1 MKKENLNKK
10 IKAYSSINKGFR
22 EAPDTKEG
30 EGILYIE
37 GYASKSLD
45 SSNNKVIDFDGEFV
59 DIKGFDL
66 SPCKSLLFNHNHNE
80 LKVGTCRLEH
90 RRDGAYLYGEVHE
103 KMSPQVY
110 YAVKHGLMED
120 FSIGFVATE
129 ATYKDI
135 NGEDVLHFD
144 KGWVY
149 ETSICNVI
157 GANPLAKLQATKS
170 LKEDSKAQEVAKWL
184 IQEDKEQNKEQET
197 EETIIKKFDKQKF
210 KEDFKKGLTIQ
221 ETSEERWNIGDD
233 FWQMYWYFQQT
244 LSDNFD
250 TLVWNDEF
258 SKDEMLANMEE
269 AFEIFKET
277 AIEVA
282 TAVETKREKSLDET
296 SENEVKTKT
305 VETETNETKESTE
318 APKEVKEETPKEE
331 VTETEVKTENIE
343 TEVQATEVKDNE
355 SENKPEVSEA
365 EVKTETP
372 EKVSPKE
379 ETQTEVK
386 EETKPTETKEEV
398 QEVSFAKPT
407 LNDTLAL
414 LNEANLDELP
424 AEDIER
430 IYNDS
435 GALMEK
441 IEEMVKADLSA

>member
-170 LKEDSKAQEVAKWL
+170 LKEDSKAQEIAKWL
-184 IQEDKEQNKEQET
+184 IQEDKEQENKET
-197 EETIIKKFDKQKF
+197 EEVTIKKFDIQKF

-233 FWQMYWYFQQT
+233 FWQMFSYFRQT
-244 LSDNFD
+244 IEDNFD
-250 TLVWNDEF
+250 TLVWNEEF
-258 SKDEMLANMEE
+258 TKDEMLVNLEQ
-269 AFEIFKET
+269 AFETFKET
-277 AIEVA
+277 ANEVA
-282 TAVETKREKSLDET
+282 TAVETKREKSLETT
-296 SENEVKTKT
+296 SETEAKTKT
-305 VETETNETKESTE
+305 VETESKESTE
-318 APKEVKEETPKEE
+318 APKEETQTEVKEEAQTETK
-331 VTETEVKTENIE
+331 ETEVKTENIE

-365 EVKTETP
+365 KVETETP
-372 EKVSPKE
+372 EKENPKE

-407 LNDTLAL
+407 LNETLAL
-414 LNEANLDELP
+414 LNEAKLDELP

>member
-184 IQEDKEQNKEQET
+184 IQEDKEQNKET
-197 EETIIKKFDKQKF
+197 EEVTIKKFDIQKF

-233 FWQMYWYFQQT
+233 FWQMFSYFRQT
-244 LSDNFD
+244 IEDNFD
-250 TLVWNDEF
+250 TLIWNEEF
-258 SKDEMLANMEE
+258 TKDEMLVNLEQ
-269 AFEIFKET
+269 AFETFKET
-277 AIEVA
+277 ANEVA
-282 TAVETKREKSLDET
+282 TAVETKREKSLETT

-305 VETETNETKESTE
+305 VETETTETKESTE
-318 APKEVKEETPKEE
+318 APEKEVPKEVKEETPKE
-331 VTETEVKTENIE
+331 VSETEIKTENIE

-355 SENKPEVSEA
+355 SENKPEVAEA
-365 EVKTETP
+365 KVETETP
-372 EKVSPKE
+372 KRYPLKRKLR
-379 ETQTEVK
+379 QRLK
-386 EETKPTETKEEV
+386 KK
-398 QEVSFAKPT
+398 
-407 LNDTLAL
+407 LNLQKL
-414 LNEANLDELP
+414 KKKFKKLVLQNLH
-424 AEDIER
+424 
-430 IYNDS
+430 
-435 GALMEK
+435 LMRR
-441 IEEMVKADLSA
+441 